1 MSMTDPIADMLTRIR
16 NALMAGKE
24 KVDVP
29 ASALKEG
36 IARIL
41 RDEGYIINYRM
52 IEDTKQGVIRI
63 TLKYADPDAP
73 AIENLQR
80 VSKPGRREGGSK
92 GSQRPWD
99 RDPFD
104 IQGNSHRPGIQSAE
118 CRWRG
123 PLLYMVINEHSLR
136 VCRQV

>member
-29 ASALKEG
+29 ASALKED

-63 TLKYADPDAP
+63 TLKYGDPDVP
-73 AIENLQR
+73 AIENLKR
-80 VSKPGRREGGSK
+80 ISKPGRRVYVGAREVPRVLNGLGIAILSTSRGVLTDRESKVQNVGG
-92 GSQRPWD
+92 
-99 RDPFD
+99 
-104 IQGNSHRPGIQSAE
+104 E
-118 CRWRG
+118 V
-123 PLLYMVINEHSLR
+123 L
-136 VCRQV
+136 

>member
-63 TLKYADPDAP
+63 TLKYAEPDAP
-73 AIENLQR
+73 AIESLER
-80 VSKPGRREGGSK
+80 VSKPGRRVYVGAKEVPRVLNGLGIAILSTSK
-92 GSQRPWD
+92 GVMDDVAAREAKVGGEVLCTVW
-99 RDPFD
+99 
-104 IQGNSHRPGIQSAE
+104 
-118 CRWRG
+118 
-123 PLLYMVINEHSLR
+123 
-136 VCRQV
+136 